1 VKKKTPLY
9 AMGTA
14 IHHSLFAS
22 AAKIVNMQNTFQ
34 KGRHI
39 FAHVKHL
46 SFQATVVKIE
56 HQEIFSPPQ
65 T

>member
-1 VKKKTPLY
+1 
-9 AMGTA
+9 MGTA